1 MYAAITSATL
11 SGIEALPVMVEVDVA
26 PGLPGIYLS
35 GLADTAVREAR
46 ERIKAA
52 IRNSG
57 LHWPQKRLTVN
68 LAPADL
74 RKEGPILDLAMA
86 LALLLAQTSLP
97 PGCLDGSLVVGELAL
112 NGELRP
118 VRGALSCTLLARD
131 QGLEQVIL
139 PAGSAAEAAMV
150 TGIRVVPVTSLK
162 EAADFLRGRLGPPGL
177 PRSTA
182 PPSAPQPDLA
192 DVRGQAP
199 ARRALEI
206 AAAGGHNLLI
216 SGPPGTGKSML
227 ASRLPGLLPPL
238 SDEAAFEVTR
248 ISSAAG
254 LQPAGLI
261 RSPPFRAPH
270 HSISATALLGGS
282 RPGELSL
289 AHNGVLFLDEAAEFP
304 QRTLD
309 LLRQPLE
316 TGFIRI
322 QRRNSDQVLPARFQF
337 IAARNLCP
345 CGYRDVPGHTCR
357 CSAGQLQAYARRLS
371 GPLLDRID
379 LHVGMSLLSPA
390 ELTRLTPGEPT
401 AQVSRRVRA
410 ARHRA
415 LTRQGCVNALLSGQ
429 ELRRHCH
436 LDAAATAFL
445 DRHLPALGF
454 SARAY
459 DRLLRTA
466 RTIADLAAD
475 SRIGPGHLAEALGQA
490 GAVAASGVSG
500 PGSLSHSSA
509 QTLMNRA

>member
-52 IRNSG
+52 VRNSG
-57 LHWPQKRLTVN
+57 LPWPQKRLTVN

-74 RKEGPILDLAMA
+74 RKEGPILDLPMA

-97 PGCLDGSLVVGELAL
+97 PGCLDSSLVLGELAL

-118 VRGALSCTLLARD
+118 VRGALSCTLLARR
-131 QGLEQVIL
+131 QGLEQVLL
-139 PAGSAAEAAMV
+139 PAENAAEAAMV
-150 TGIRVVPVTSLK
+150 SGVRVVPVSSLR
-162 EAADFLRGRLGPPGL
+162 EAVDFLRGRLRPPRL
-177 PRSTA
+177 PRRSMAETE
-182 PPSAPQPDLA
+182 QLPDLA
-192 DVRGQAP
+192 DVRGQAA

-206 AAAGGHNLLI
+206 AAAGGHNLLL

-238 SDEAAFEVTR
+238 TDEAAFEVTR

-261 RSPPFRAPH
+261 RSPPFRTPH

-289 AHNGVLFLDEAAEFP
+289 AHHGVLFLDEAAEFP

-316 TGFIRI
+316 SGVIRI
-322 QRRNSDQVLPARFQF
+322 QRRHVDQVLPARFQF

-357 CSAGQLQAYARRLS
+357 CSPGQLQAYARRLS

-379 LHVGMSLLSPA
+379 LHVSMTLLSPL

-401 AQVSRRVRA
+401 AQVRRRVRA

-415 LTRQGCVNALLSGQ
+415 LTRQGCPNAQLSGQ

-436 LDAAATAFL
+436 LDAAASRFL
-445 DRHLPALGF
+445 DRHLPAPGF
-454 SARAY
+454 SARAF

-466 RTIADLAAD
+466 RTVADLAAD
-475 SRIGPGHLAEALGQA
+475 PRIGAAHLAEALGQA
-490 GAVAASGVSG
+490 GVTVTGG
-500 PGSLSHSSA
+500 LPGAESLSHSSA
-509 QTLMNRA
+509 QTLMKRA